1 LIQRVGLEHPGKRS
15 EIGLQR
21 LSREHEGGY
30 VSENRSRLAVVTGA
44 SSGIGAAT
52 ARALAG
58 GGFEVALGARRVNRI
73 EKLAAEIGGQA
84 RFLDVTDSGSI
95 EEFASWT
102 ESLGGAS
109 VLVNNAGGAK
119 GLEPVAEMVEENWR
133 WMFETNVLSVGLMT
147 RALLPQIRRS
157 ANGHVVI
164 IGSAAGVEA
173 YPGGS
178 GYNAAK
184 FAVHAIKEN
193 LRLELLG
200 EDVRVTEILP
210 GAAETEFGLVRFGGD
225 EERAEAPYKGITPL
239 TADDVAECVR
249 WAVTLP
255 PHVNVDRIDVKPVRQ
270 AGVARF
276 VRDA

>member
-1 LIQRVGLEHPGKRS
+1 M
-15 EIGLQR
+15 
-21 LSREHEGGY
+21 
-30 VSENRSRLAVVTGA
+30 SENRPRLAVITGA

-58 GGFEVALGARRVNRI
+58 AGFDVSLGARRVDRI

-84 RFLDVTDSGSI
+84 KFLDVTDSGSV

-133 WMFETNVLSVGLMT
+133 WMFETNVLSIGLMT
-147 RALLPQIRRS
+147 KALLPQIRRS
-157 ANGHVVI
+157 GNGHVVI
-164 IGSAAGVEA
+164 IGSVAGVEV

-178 GYNAAK
+178 GYNVAK
-184 FAVHAIKEN
+184 FGAHAIKEN

-210 GAAETEFGLVRFGGD
+210 GAVETEFGLVRFGGD
-225 EERAEAPYKGITPL
+225 EERAKAPYEGITPL
-239 TADDVAECVR
+239 TDDDVAECVR

-255 PHVNVDRIDVKPVRQ
+255 PHVNVDRIDVRPVRQ

-276 VRDA
+276 VREA

>member
-1 LIQRVGLEHPGKRS
+1 M
-15 EIGLQR
+15 
-21 LSREHEGGY
+21 
-30 VSENRSRLAVVTGA
+30 SENRSRLAVVTGA

-58 GGFEVALGARRVNRI
+58 EASRWPGARRVHRI

-147 RALLPQIRRS
+147 RAPCPRS
-157 ANGHVVI
+157 
-164 IGSAAGVEA
+164 
-173 YPGGS
+173 
-178 GYNAAK
+178 
-184 FAVHAIKEN
+184 
-193 LRLELLG
+193 
-200 EDVRVTEILP
+200 
-210 GAAETEFGLVRFGGD
+210 GA
-225 EERAEAPYKGITPL
+225 
-239 TADDVAECVR
+239 
-249 WAVTLP
+249 P
-255 PHVNVDRIDVKPVRQ
+255 PT
-270 AGVARF
+270 GTS
-276 VRDA
+276 

>member
-1 LIQRVGLEHPGKRS
+1 
-15 EIGLQR
+15 
-21 LSREHEGGY
+21 
-30 VSENRSRLAVVTGA
+30 
-44 SSGIGAAT
+44 
-52 ARALAG
+52 LAG
-58 GGFEVALGARRVNRI
+58 AGFEVALGARRVDRI
-73 EKLAAEIGGQA
+73 EKLAAEIAGQA
-84 RFLDVTDSGSI
+84 KFLDVTDSGSI
-95 EEFASWT
+95 EEFAAWT

-133 WMFETNVLSVGLMT
+133 WMFETNVLSIGLMT
-147 RALLPQIRRS
+147 KALLPQIRRS
-157 ANGHVVI
+157 GNGHVMI
-164 IGSAAGVEA
+164 IGSVAGVET

-184 FAVHAIKEN
+184 FGAHAIKEN

-210 GAAETEFGLVRFGGD
+210 GAVETEFGLVRFGGD
-225 EERAEAPYKGITPL
+225 EEKAKAPFKGITPL
-239 TADDVAECVR
+239 TDDDVAECVR

-255 PHVNVDRIDVKPVRQ
+255 PHVNVDRIDVRPVRQ

-276 VRDA
+276 VREA

>member
-1 LIQRVGLEHPGKRS
+1 M
-15 EIGLQR
+15 
-21 LSREHEGGY
+21 
-30 VSENRSRLAVVTGA
+30 SENRSRLAVVTGA

-52 ARALAG
+52 AGALAG
-58 GGFEVALGARRVNRI
+58 AGFEVALGARRVERI

-84 RFLDVTDSGSI
+84 RFLDVTDSGSV

-133 WMFETNVLSVGLMT
+133 WMFETNVLSIGLMT
-147 RALLPQIRRS
+147 KALLPQIRRS
-157 ANGHVVI
+157 GNGHVVI
-164 IGSAAGVEA
+164 IGSAAGGET

-178 GYNAAK
+178 GYNASK
-184 FAVHAIKEN
+184 FGAHAIKEN

-210 GAAETEFGLVRFGGD
+210 GAAVTEFGLVRFEGD
-225 EERAEAPYKGITPL
+225 EERAEAPFKGITPL

-249 WAVTLP
+249 YTRRP
-255 PHVNVDRIDVKPVRQ
+255 PPARQRGPDR
-270 AGVARF
+270 
-276 VRDA
+276 

>member
-1 LIQRVGLEHPGKRS
+1 
-15 EIGLQR
+15 
-21 LSREHEGGY
+21 
-30 VSENRSRLAVVTGA
+30 VSENTSRLAVVTGA

-52 ARALAG
+52 ARVLAG
-58 GGFEVALGARRVNRI
+58 AGFEVALGARRVDRI

-84 RFLDVTDSGSI
+84 RFLDVTDSGFV

-119 GLEPVAEMVEENWR
+119 GLEPVAEMVENWR
-133 WMFETNVLSVGLMT
+133 WMFETNALSIGLMT
-147 RALLPQIRRS
+147 KALLPQIRRS
-157 ANGHVVI
+157 DNGHVVI

-184 FAVHAIKEN
+184 FAAHAIKEN

-239 TADDVAECVR
+239 TSDDIAECVR